1 MKDQLIGAEVK
12 KRFEELSDEFLD
24 HRDEV
29 FMRNPTTDSG
39 TIFEGWAMQKIAGLQ
54 YLVTDL
60 ASKVRKLESNK

>member
-1 MKDQLIGAEVK
+1 MKDQLIRAEVK
-12 KRFEELSDEFLD
+12 KRSQELFDEFLD

-29 FMRNPTTDSG
+29 FKRNPTTDPG